1 MTGGAAEVS
10 FPSLALLIFPIH
22 RSKVGLPPPR
32 SPPPHLRT
40 VCMCVYFAAKL
51 LVLPEERKV
60 GVLIYGL
67 ADKAS
72 VWGAVWEACN
82 TTSFD

>member
-10 FPSLALLIFPIH
+10 FPSSALLIFPVH
-22 RSKVGLPPPR
+22 RSKRGQPPPR
-32 SPPPHLRT
+32 SPPTSAPCAC
-40 VCMCVYFAAKL
+40 VCVYFAAKL
-51 LVLPEERKV
+51 LVLPEERKG

-67 ADKAS
+67 ADKAL